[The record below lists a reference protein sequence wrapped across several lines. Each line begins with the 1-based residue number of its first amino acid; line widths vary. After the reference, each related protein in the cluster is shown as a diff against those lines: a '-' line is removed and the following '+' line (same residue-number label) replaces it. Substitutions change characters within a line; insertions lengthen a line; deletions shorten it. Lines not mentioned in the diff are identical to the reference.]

1 MGSVLVCVE
10 LGVGPKYEPNE
21 FGGVGKKR
29 KHVMLDGGKR
39 KGKHEKERKTAS
51 CWQKKLFSSG
61 PFVCGI
67 LSSIGVAPTWEPS
80 KPRVIGAEKT
90 LGRKHPFK

>member
-1 MGSVLVCVE
+1 MA
-10 LGVGPKYEPNE
+10 
-21 FGGVGKKR
+21 GKEKEN
-29 KHVMLDGGKR
+29 MKR
-39 KGKHEKERKTAS
+39 KGKQRLVGR
-51 CWQKKLFSSG
+51 KKLFSSG
-61 PFVCGI
+61 PFACGI